1 MGMRVDDLLSL
12 FGKNLLSDPF
22 AIAQRMREHGQANRS
37 QQLPAAMGYR
47 NAVHRKTEGLVAERD
62 SDKDGVLSAA
72 ESKLPEQV
80 HTRIDRNSDSKLSI
94 QELDQEFV
102 RLDQNRDLSIS
113 TRERQAGYP
122 RIDIFV

>member
-12 FGKNLLSDPF
+12 FGKNELSDPF
-22 AIAQRMREHGQANRS
+22 AIAQRMRDQGRANRS

-47 NAVHRKTEGLVAERD
+47 NAVHHMTEGLVNERD
-62 SDKDGVLSAA
+62 SDKDGFLSATEA
-72 ESKLPEQV
+72 KLPEQV
-80 HTRIDRNSDSKLSI
+80 RVRIDRNSDSKLSV

-113 TRERQAGYP
+113 TRERRAGYP